1 MNIKLLMLNNNQIK
15 GDFASLQEKL
25 PKGIQFEFR
34 NLGEMKN
41 RALATND

>member
-1 MNIKLLMLNNNQIK
+1 MQNNDQIK

-41 RALATND
+41 RALSTND